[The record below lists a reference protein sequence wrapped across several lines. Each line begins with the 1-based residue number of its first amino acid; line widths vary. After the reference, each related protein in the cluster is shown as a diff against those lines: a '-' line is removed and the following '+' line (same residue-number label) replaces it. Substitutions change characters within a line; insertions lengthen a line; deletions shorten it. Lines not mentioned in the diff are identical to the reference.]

1 MSEHKEHKGM
11 SGFFSKLRRKK
22 KEGKLVN
29 VDSVNMLVMLIQ

>member
-22 KEGKLVN
+22 KEGKLVDMFIE
-29 VDSVNMLVMLIQ
+29 VLAVYRY